1 MIHVLCNYQ
10 GNLIGRTDLH
20 LHIIH
25 ISCLSYVDVLDIKY
39 ILFSLLSLEKTSL
52 VSHYFIAGEV
62 HVPKQPS
69 FPLVI
74 VSYLGNEEQ
83 VIFNFYDLSVDS
95 IYMCLIYYSNL
106 KVKFLKVHSVYKPF
120 LSPARAL

>member
-52 VSHYFIAGEV
+52 VGHYFTAGEV
-62 HVPKQPS
+62 HVPKQLS

-83 VIFNFYDLSVDS
+83 VIFNL
-95 IYMCLIYYSNL
+95 
-106 KVKFLKVHSVYKPF
+106 YKT
-120 LSPARAL
+120 

>member
-106 KVKFLKVHSVYKPF
+106 KVKFFKVHSVYKPF

>member
-106 KVKFLKVHSVYKPF
+106 KVKFLKVRSVYKPF